1 LKSGQVFRQFKTEN
15 DQQVTL
21 RSIRWEDL
29 PDCVE
34 YANRL
39 VDEREEDPNFG
50 ILLDTRQTLESEAEW
65 LASRL
70 ASMEKGDL
78 LSVVAEVGGKLV
90 ANSEVARS
98 RFRDELHHGK
108 LGISVHHDY
117 RNLGIGSEM
126 MKTLVE
132 ESRKAGFKTIELEV
146 FASNSRAIHVY
157 EGAGFRQ
164 VGRIP
169 KKIYRKGSFTDGIIM
184 WIEL

>member
-78 LSVVAEVGGKLV
+78 VSVVAEVGGKLV

-117 RNLGIGSEM
+117 RNLGVGSEM

-132 ESRKAGFKTIELEV
+132 ESRKAGLKTIELEV

-157 EGAGFRQ
+157 ESAGFRQ

-169 KKIYRKGSFTDGIIM
+169 KKIYRKGNFIDGIIM